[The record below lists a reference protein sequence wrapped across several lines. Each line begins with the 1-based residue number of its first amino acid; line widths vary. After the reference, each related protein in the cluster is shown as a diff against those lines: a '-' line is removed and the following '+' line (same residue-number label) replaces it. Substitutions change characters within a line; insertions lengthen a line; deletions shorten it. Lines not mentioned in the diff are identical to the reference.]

1 MDAAAD
7 FKNKQKQNAHVTPRD
22 GLTGQEF
29 VSAGQFGEGEFET
42 RNKIHRKAE
51 VKNLL
56 ARAVLALLAKHLE

>member
-1 MDAAAD
+1 MDAAAEL
-7 FKNKQKQNAHVTPRD
+7 KNKQKALIAVPKD